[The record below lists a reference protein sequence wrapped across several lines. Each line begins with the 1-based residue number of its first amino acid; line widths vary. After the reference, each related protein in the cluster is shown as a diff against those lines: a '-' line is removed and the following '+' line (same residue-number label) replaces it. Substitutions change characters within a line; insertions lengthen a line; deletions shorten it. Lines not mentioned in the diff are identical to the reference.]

1 MADPFS
7 DQDHGPGGA
16 SKRPAQTIEGTATE
30 ISEESAGGEAARE
43 AEAAAGADRADI
55 AGEAGDMASMR
66 RCLPRK
72 RACPS

>member
-30 ISEESAGGEAARE
+30 ISEEAAGGDAARE
-43 AEAAAGADRADI
+43 AEARRGITPILPARLR
-55 AGEAGDMASMR
+55 MASMR

>member
-30 ISEESAGGEAARE
+30 ISEEAAGGDAARE
-43 AEAAAGADRADI
+43 AEAGPPRI
-55 AGEAGDMASMR
+55 APILPARLRMASMR